1 MRTRKTDSLL
11 LHIVLLSVFA
21 APFGNVWASGSCLY
35 AHSGA
40 GIGGTGIVGSGIGGT
55 GAIAEGTGIGGTGI
69 TPDAR
74 MNQMQLAGKVI
85 LSRGTAEA
93 RSNGRS
99 RPLVKGDAVC
109 VGETIAT
116 SVSGAVQI
124 RMMDDGLLAVRPETQ
139 LKIEKYAY
147 NGTIEDT
154 SVLALL
160 KGACRIITGNIG
172 KLRPQNDLVETPSAT
187 IGVRGTDHEVTVVL
201 PGGSGGYPSGTYDK
215 VNQGITF
222 IRSERGAIDIHPSQ
236 VGFAS
241 SAGESPTI
249 LKDMPVFYI
258 ANPLIGQ
265 DIRLPEDS
273 GKEEGLEGNRFP
285 GSHND
290 RELSGTPERE
300 LSHDL
305 KLHELP
311 HSQGLPDL
319 SHHPE
324 VPEMPELPET
334 PELPELPEVPE
345 PLEPPE
351 VPEPPH
357 V

>member
-11 LHIVLLSVFA
+11 LRIILLSVFS

-35 AHSGA
+35 AQSGA

-69 TPDAR
+69 TPDA
-74 MNQMQLAGKVI
+74 QLAGKVI
-85 LSRGTAEA
+85 LSQGTAEA

-99 RPLVKGDAVC
+99 RPLAKGDAVC

-116 SVSGAVQI
+116 SVSGIVQI
-124 RMMDDGLLAVRPETQ
+124 RMTDDGLLAVRPETQ

-147 NGTIEDT
+147 NGTVEDT
-154 SVLALL
+154 SVLALH

-201 PGGSGGYPSGTYDK
+201 PGGSGGYPPGTYDK

-222 IRSERGAIDIHPSQ
+222 IRSERGEIDIRPSQ
-236 VGFAS
+236 VGFAP

-258 ANPLIGQ
+258 ANSLIGQ
-265 DIRLPEDS
+265 DIRLLEES
-273 GKEEGLEGNRFP
+273 GKEEGLEGNKFP

-290 RELSGTPERE
+290 RGPSGTPERE
-300 LSHDL
+300 LSHNL

-324 VPEMPELPET
+324 VPEVPELPET
-334 PELPELPEVPE
+334 PELPELPDVPE
-345 PLEPPE
+345 PLEPPD